1 MSKIQATNN
10 FIFIIRDETKKESLG
25 LVIPG
30 SAREKPH
37 QGTIYSVGELT
48 KDKKIKVGKKGVFH
62 AGIGFEIEVDE
73 QVYLVLLDS
82 ELIGII

>member
-10 FIFIIRDETKKESLG
+10 FIFIIRDAAKDETLG
-25 LVIPG
+25 LIIPG

-62 AGIGFEIEVDE
+62 AGIGFEIDIDG
-73 QVYLVLLDS
+73 QVYLVLTDN
-82 ELIGII
+82 EIIGII

>member
-10 FIFIIRDETKKESLG
+10 FIFIIRDAAQDETLG
-25 LVIPG
+25 LIIPG

-62 AGIGFEIEVDE
+62 AGIGFEIEIDG
-73 QVYLVLLDS
+73 QVYLVLTDS
-82 ELIGII
+82 ELIGIL